1 LRKRSYHSTL
11 PIYTFGAIWLVY
23 ALLFP
28 LFRMWQ
34 LILVLVLA
42 LAAGITLGLLLGKKP
57 VPA

>member
-1 LRKRSYHSTL
+1 
-11 PIYTFGAIWLVY
+11 
-23 ALLFP
+23 
-28 LFRMWQ
+28 MWQ